1 MLRGTSAVLAALIAV
16 AVIVIVAAA
25 GGEER
30 TAPVRPGDPVVAAG
44 FQDTVARALP
54 SVVQIESGTALGSGV
69 VLDDDGHVVTNAHV
83 VSDARRFRVT
93 TSDGSRHDATL
104 RGVFREGDLAVI
116 EVEGARLRPAEF
128 ADSSR
133 VQVGEIALA
142 IGNPLG
148 LRSSVTQGIVSST
161 SRTVGEGNGVALP
174 AVIQTS
180 APINPGNSGGAL
192 VDVDGAVIGIPTL
205 VEGNDGV
212 PAAGIGFAI
221 SSNTV
226 TAIGRQLAEQGRV
239 VASARAW
246 LGVELRS
253 VPTGGAFVANVK
265 RDGPASRAGIAPGDV
280 IVSIEGRR
288 VRSADEIAVALADR
302 HPGDRVPLGLER
314 AGRPQTVQV
323 TLGELPS
330 SSE

>member
-1 MLRGTSAVLAALIAV
+1 MLRGTSAVLAALITV

-30 TAPVRPGDPVVAAG
+30 TAPVRSGDPVAAG

-83 VSDARRFRVT
+83 VAGARRFRVT
-93 TSDGSRHDATL
+93 ASDGSRHDATL

-116 EVEGARLRPAEF
+116 EVKGARLQPAEF

-161 SRTVGEGNGVALP
+161 SRTVSEGTGVALP

-221 SSNTV
+221 ASNTV
-226 TAIGRQLAEQGRV
+226 TAIGRQLAQQGHV

-253 VPTGGAFVANVK
+253 VPAGGAFVAGVTP
-265 RDGPASRAGIAPGDV
+265 DGPASRAGIEPGDV
-280 IVSIEGRR
+280 IVSIEGRP

-302 HPGDRVPLGLER
+302 HPGDRVPVGLQR
-314 AGRPQTVQV
+314 AGRPRSVQV

-330 SSE
+330 SAK